1 MNKKLIFP
9 INIYNDKIEF
19 VHIGNKYGHNNIVLK
34 NLDNDKTNI
43 YSNIT
48 SSDNHNWFLNTVILS
63 KIDDGSFSIY
73 TQNADGSDLSEES
86 NITVLGKTN
95 KETITKLLDVIG
107 EDVNDE
113 PYKYII
119 ENIVSNNRVLF
130 KTLFEACINN
140 NFDDNIKNG
149 SAKALKYYIDKINK
163 FISQNTN
170 TENFVNIYTD
180 NISYNENVTKILDVN
195 ISKDEYTVTPYTV
208 DQTKNN
214 IYIPQENNSL
224 HMYIFIDDDGDFSD
238 VRFMFKPNDDVL
250 KILWTKDRN
259 NRKAYE
265 LAIEKTINYPY
276 EYFTFSE
283 EEKKILSIFEE
294 LTPVQPIFKNT
305 KILYSKGK
313 IEADLSYD
321 FGLMKAL
328 GKDFYLSFRE
338 LELGLDSSTRRRV
351 SINKNKIIFYAEDI
365 GITNEPYIVCI
376 TDNENNVL
384 SPPYL
389 IDLLNIY
396 DTNFTNYENKD
407 EDSAYIE
414 IDENEFNEKYRQ
426 YLLFKY
432 EKHLKTYIN
441 RYYSNN
447 VFSIVDELYNTIY
460 NDNDTNSVD
469 APIEII
475 DGACTSRNINSFF
488 DICKSLYEDNTVY
501 GKYMVNY
508 FSDNINYYYKENS
521 IRIPPTENTIFIF
534 DSYYIN
540 GYMKREY
547 RDCDTQNNTKYRFDN
562 KCSFGVFWALNK
574 NTYTRSGFVIIDFT
588 QPITRPK
595 FSSYL
600 MDTLQAVN

>member
-43 YSNIT
+43 YSNLVC
-48 SSDNHNWFLNTVILS
+48 SDNHDWFLNTVILS
-63 KIDDGSFSIY
+63 KIDSGSFSIY

-95 KETITKLLDVIG
+95 KETMTKLLDIIG

-119 ENIVSNNRVLF
+119 ENIVSNNRDLF
-130 KTLFEACINN
+130 KTLFEAYTND

-149 SAKALKYYIDKINK
+149 SAKALKYYVDKTNR
-163 FISQNTN
+163 FISQNTD
-170 TENFVNIYTD
+170 TENCVNIYTD
-180 NISYNENVTKILDVN
+180 HISYNENVTKILDVN
-195 ISKDEYTVTPYTV
+195 ISKDEYTVTPYAV
-208 DQTKNN
+208 DQAKNN

-224 HMYIFIDDDGDFSD
+224 HMYIFIDDDDDFSD
-238 VRFMFKPNDDVL
+238 VRFMFKPNDSVL
-250 KILWTKDRN
+250 KILWGKDKYTK
-259 NRKAYE
+259 KAYE
-265 LAIEKTINYPY
+265 SAIEKTINYPY
-276 EYFTFSE
+276 EYFTFSD
-283 EEKKILSIFEE
+283 EEKNILSIFEE

-321 FGLMKAL
+321 FKLMQAL
-328 GKDFYLSFRE
+328 DKDFYLSFRE
-338 LELGLDSSTRRRV
+338 LELGLDSSARRRV
-351 SINKNKIIFYAEDI
+351 KINKNKITFYAEDI
-365 GITNEPYIVCI
+365 GIANEPYIVCI
-376 TDNENNVL
+376 TDSKNNVL

-389 IDLLNIY
+389 IDLLDIY

-432 EKHLKTYIN
+432 EKHLKTHIN
-441 RYYSNN
+441 RYYSDI
-447 VFSIVDELYNTIY
+447 VFSVVDELYNTIY

-469 APIEII
+469 APVEIT
-475 DGACTSRNINSFF
+475 DGACTSKNINNFF
-488 DICKSLYEDNTVY
+488 DICKSLYEDNTIY

-508 FSDNINYYYKENS
+508 FSDDINYYYKENS
-521 IRIPPTENTIFIF
+521 VRIPPTENTVFIF
-534 DSYYIN
+534 DSYYID

-547 RDCDTQNNTKYRFDN
+547 RDCDTQSNTRYRFDN

-600 MDTLQAVN
+600 MDTVQAVN